1 MEQGSGQTTLPGR
14 ALNRTNCNFAVVAG
28 KVASG
33 EEGQRSALM
42 ALALAPRSVYSRGAT
57 AVVIEDCGGAATE
70 IAASRREAEGE
81 EDGGRHNPFFRHLRP
96 LLPPPIPS
104 APISIAA
111 PPLSLAPTVVATLPH
126 THIWAKADAIT
137 ALRCSLLFAR
147 CSLPGHKAVEFGLA
161 PGRATRSCPP
171 PPCCIPDSP
180 RPTRTRISFIETS
193 PSNLDASDNP
203 WPISLLLGVLEC

>member
-1 MEQGSGQTTLPGR
+1 
-14 ALNRTNCNFAVVAG
+14 
-28 KVASG
+28 
-33 EEGQRSALM
+33 M

-57 AVVIEDCGGAATE
+57 AVVTEDCGGAATE

-81 EDGGRHNPFFRHLRP
+81 KDGGRHNPFFRHLRP

-111 PPLSLAPTVVATLPH
+111 PSLSLAPTVVATLPH

-147 CSLPGHKAVEFGLA
+147 CSLPGHKAVDC
-161 PGRATRSCPP
+161 S
-171 PPCCIPDSP
+171 
-180 RPTRTRISFIETS
+180 
-193 PSNLDASDNP
+193 
-203 WPISLLLGVLEC
+203 V